1 MNIDIDNLRTFI
13 SLAEKG
19 SFTDSGKSL
28 RKSQSAI
35 SLQIAGLERQFGL
48 LLIDR
53 STRPIKLTEAGQIFL
68 QFSTQIVNQTGDLER
83 TMSELAGGNLGD
95 VRIGATTSVGAY
107 LLPPI
112 ARRLIETLPK
122 LSITIMSLPQTSVL
136 AAVRTSEVDFAFVLS
151 DKVPGD
157 LKVTTLKKEPLWFV
171 TSPGNTILKRLP
183 LTMTDLKSVPFILG
197 LKGNQYTGM
206 MESILEERHFPK
218 VPVAMRIG
226 NYEGIKQAVCAG
238 IGVAILPQFTVQN
251 EIHNRTLVRIRIDG
265 VNLTAKIMLAER
277 FQTLQRP
284 TAMSAKSYISA
295 AISKIQSPDMAPAT
309 GSLRPR
315 PGRKVRR

>member
-1 MNIDIDNLRTFI
+1 MTIDVDNLRTFI
-13 SLAEKG
+13 SLSEEG
-19 SFTDSGKSL
+19 SFTTSGKRL

-48 LLIDR
+48 RLIDR
-53 STRPIKLTEAGQIFL
+53 TTRPIKLTEAGRVFL
-68 QFSTQIVNQTGDLER
+68 QFSIQIVNQTADLER
-83 TMSELAGGNLGD
+83 TMSELASGILGE

-112 ARRLIETLPK
+112 ARQLIETFPK
-122 LSITIMSLPQTSVL
+122 LSITIMSLPQASVL

-151 DKVPGD
+151 DKAPDD

-171 TSPGNTILKRLP
+171 TSPGNAILQSLP
-183 LTMTDLKSVPFILG
+183 VTMNDLKSVPFILG

-206 MESILEERHFPK
+206 IESILEERKFPK
-218 VPVAMRIG
+218 VPIAMRIG

-251 EIHNRTLVRIRIDG
+251 EIRNRILVRIRIDG
-265 VNLTAKIMLAER
+265 VNLDARIMLVER
-277 FQTLQRP
+277 FQSLQRP
-284 TAMSAKSYISA
+284 TAISAKSYLST
-295 AISKIQSPDMAPAT
+295 AIGKVQTAV
-309 GSLRPR
+309 
-315 PGRKVRR
+315 RKLD

>member
-1 MNIDIDNLRTFI
+1 MKIDIDNLRTFI
-13 SLAEKG
+13 SLADTG
-19 SFTDSGKSL
+19 SFTNSGKSL

-53 STRPIKLTEAGQIFL
+53 STRPIKLTEAGQVFL

-95 VRIGATTSVGAY
+95 VRIGATTSLGAY

-112 ARRLIETLPK
+112 ARQLLETLPK

-151 DKVPGD
+151 DKVPDD

-171 TSPGNTILKRLP
+171 TR
-183 LTMTDLKSVPFILG
+183 
-197 LKGNQYTGM
+197 
-206 MESILEERHFPK
+206 R
-218 VPVAMRIG
+218 
-226 NYEGIKQAVCAG
+226 GI
-238 IGVAILPQFTVQN
+238 QF
-251 EIHNRTLVRIRIDG
+251 
-265 VNLTAKIMLAER
+265 
-277 FQTLQRP
+277 
-284 TAMSAKSYISA
+284 
-295 AISKIQSPDMAPAT
+295 
-309 GSLRPR
+309 
-315 PGRKVRR
+315 

>member
-1 MNIDIDNLRTFI
+1 MNIDVDKLRTFI
-13 SLAEKG
+13 RLAQEG
-19 SFTDSGKSL
+19 SFTTSAKSL

-48 LLIDR
+48 QLIDR
-53 STRPIKLTEAGQIFL
+53 STRPTKLTDAGHLFL
-68 QFSTQIVNQTGDLER
+68 QFSIQIVNQTADLER
-83 TMSELAGGNLGD
+83 TMSELAGGIFGE

-112 ARRLIETLPK
+112 AGQLAETFPK

-151 DKVPGD
+151 DRVPDD

-171 TSPGNTILKRLP
+171 TSPRNAILKNPP
-183 LTMTDLKSVPFILG
+183 LTMTDLKSIPFILG

-206 MESILEERHFPK
+206 MESILEEKRFPK
-218 VPVAMRIG
+218 VPIVMRIG

-238 IGVAILPQFTVQN
+238 IGVAILPQFTVQS
-251 EIHNRTLVRIRIDG
+251 EVRNRNLVRIRIDG
-265 VNLTAKIMLAER
+265 VNLNANIMLVER
-277 FQTLQRP
+277 HQNLQRP
-284 TAMSAKSYISA
+284 TAISAKSYLSA
-295 AISKIQSPDMAPAT
+295 AISK
-309 GSLRPR
+309 L
-315 PGRKVRR
+315 

>member
-1 MNIDIDNLRTFI
+1 MNIDVDNLRTFI
-13 SLAEKG
+13 SLSEEG
-19 SFTDSGKSL
+19 SFTSSGKSL

-48 LLIDR
+48 RLIDR
-53 STRPIKLTEAGQIFL
+53 STRPVKLTEAGRVFL
-68 QFSTQIVNQTGDLER
+68 QFSIQLVNQTADLER
-83 TMSELAGGNLGD
+83 TMSELAGGILGD

-112 ARRLIETLPK
+112 ARHLIQTFPK
-122 LSITIMSLPQTSVL
+122 LSITIMCLPQTSVL

-171 TSPGNTILKRLP
+171 TSPKNAVLKNLP

-218 VPVAMRIG
+218 VPIAMRIG

-251 EIHNRTLVRIRIDG
+251 EIRNRTLVRIRIDG
-265 VNLTAKIMLAER
+265 INLNARIMLVER
-277 FQTLQRP
+277 LQTLERP
-284 TAMSAKSYISA
+284 TGISAKSYLSA
-295 AISKIQSPDMAPAT
+295 AI
-309 GSLRPR
+309 
-315 PGRKVRR
+315 RKVQTPA

>member
-1 MNIDIDNLRTFI
+1 MKIDIDNLRTFI
-13 SLAEKG
+13 SLADTG
-19 SFTDSGKSL
+19 SFTNSAKSL
-28 RKSQSAI
+28 KKSQSAI
-35 SLQIAGLERQFGL
+35 SLQIAGLERQVGL

-53 STRPIKLTEAGQIFL
+53 STRPIKPTEAGQVFL

-112 ARRLIETLPK
+112 ARQLLQTLPK

-151 DKVPGD
+151 DKVPDD

-171 TSPGNTILKRLP
+171 TSRGNPILKRLP
-183 LTMTDLKSVPFILG
+183 LTMNDLKSVPFILG
-197 LKGNQYTGM
+197 LNGNQYTGM
-206 MESILEERHFPK
+206 IESILEERKFPK
-218 VPVAMRIG
+218 VPIAMRIG

-238 IGVAILPQFTVQN
+238 VGVAILPHFTVQN
-251 EIHNRTLVRIRIDG
+251 EIHNCILVRIRIDG
-265 VNLTAKIMLAER
+265 VNLSARIMLVER

-295 AISKIQSPDMAPAT
+295 AISKIQSP
-309 GSLRPR
+309 G
-315 PGRKVRR
+315 

>member
-1 MNIDIDNLRTFI
+1 MNIDVDNLRTFI
-13 SLAEKG
+13 SLSEEG
-19 SFTDSGKSL
+19 SFTSSGKSL

-48 LLIDR
+48 RLIDR
-53 STRPIKLTEAGQIFL
+53 STRPVKLTEAGRVFL
-68 QFSTQIVNQTGDLER
+68 QFSIQLVNQTADLER
-83 TMSELAGGNLGD
+83 TMSELAGGILGD

-107 LLPPI
+107 LLPRI
-112 ARRLIETLPK
+112 ARHLIQTFPK
-122 LSITIMSLPQTSVL
+122 LSITIMCLPQTSVL

-171 TSPGNTILKRLP
+171 TSPRNAVLKNLP

-218 VPVAMRIG
+218 VPIAMRIG

-251 EIHNRTLVRIRIDG
+251 EIRNRTLVRIRIDG
-265 VNLTAKIMLAER
+265 INLNARIMLVER
-277 FQTLQRP
+277 LQTLERP
-284 TAMSAKSYISA
+284 TGISAKSYLSA
-295 AISKIQSPDMAPAT
+295 AI
-309 GSLRPR
+309 
-315 PGRKVRR
+315 RKVQTPA